1 MGFAR
6 RLDVKARK
14 RTVGFTLIEL
24 LVVMAI
30 IGLLVA
36 LLVPTVSRAMEAVR
50 KAMTSRI
57 IKEISVGLENYRSDF
72 GEYPPSRPYASG
84 DSKSGAMPSGI
95 PSGAANLA
103 YYLRGP
109 AGRGWGIGA
118 GGWMPSD
125 PPTATQQASFPSRT
139 YGPYYQTSEDY
150 LSAPVMV
157 SSMPVAYLLDAFKPV
172 GRILYWR
179 YDPTPATG
187 TFGKLYYDV
196 TDNGTS
202 TNAKSNYA
210 DQARFDEIIIT
221 TPPGTSSDG
230 SILYVRYDY
239 LLVSPGVD
247 GRYGYVTTDSTG
259 NIVPASRSGGM
270 CDDVTN
276 WTWK

>member
-1 MGFAR
+1 MKAR
-6 RLDVKARK
+6 R
-14 RTVGFTLIEL
+14 RTVGFTLVEL
-24 LVVMAI
+24 LIVIGIV
-30 IGLLVA
+30 GLLVTI
-36 LLVPTVSRAMEAVR
+36 LVPTISKATEAVR
-50 KAMTSRI
+50 RTLTRRI
-57 IKEISVGLENYRSDF
+57 LKEVEVALENYRSDF
-72 GEYPPSRPYASG
+72 GEYPPSRPYLAT
-84 DSKSGAMPSGI
+84 DPNNPKRGAMPSGI

-103 YYLRGP
+103 YYLCGP

-125 PPTATQQASFPSRT
+125 RASSPAGFPSRT

-150 LSAPVMV
+150 LSKPVMV
-157 SSMPVAYLLDAFKPV
+157 SSMPVVYLLDAFKPV

-259 NIVPASRSGGM
+259 NVVPSSRSGGM

>member
-36 LLVPTVSRAMEAVR
+36 LLVPTVSRATETVR
-50 KAMTSRI
+50 KAMTGRI
-57 IKEISVGLENYRSDF
+57 IKEISVGLENYHADF
-72 GEYPPSRPYASG
+72 GEYPPSRPYDAG
-84 DSKSGAMPSGI
+84 DPESGAMSSSVPSA
-95 PSGAANLA
+95 GAANLA

-125 PPTATQQASFPSRT
+125 RASAPAGFPSRT
-139 YGPYYQTSEDY
+139 YGPYYQTADEY
-150 LSAPVMV
+150 LRVEAVG
-157 SSMPVAYLLDAFKPV
+157 SMPVTYLLDAFKPA

-179 YDPTPATG
+179 YDPTPADG
-187 TFGKLYYDV
+187 TTYYAV
-196 TDNGTS
+196 TDNGAS
-202 TNAKSNYA
+202 TDAKMNYA
-210 DQARFDEIIIT
+210 SQAWFDEVVKTEIALN
-221 TPPGTSSDG
+221 
-230 SILYVRYDY
+230 LYVRYDY

-259 NIVPASRSGGM
+259 NIVPTSRSGGM

>member
-1 MGFAR
+1 MKAR
-6 RLDVKARK
+6 R
-14 RTVGFTLIEL
+14 RTVGFTLVEL
-24 LVVMAI
+24 LIVIGIV
-30 IGLLVA
+30 GLLVTI
-36 LLVPTVSRAMEAVR
+36 LVPTISKATEAVR
-50 KAMTSRI
+50 RTLTRRI
-57 IKEISVGLENYRSDF
+57 LKEVEVALENYRSDF
-72 GEYPPSRPYASG
+72 GEYPPSRPYLAA
-84 DSKSGAMPSGI
+84 DPNNPKRGAMPGGI

-125 PPTATQQASFPSRT
+125 RTSPPAGFPSRT

-157 SSMPVAYLLDAFKPV
+157 SSTPVAYLLDAFKPV

-187 TFGKLYYDV
+187 PPNYDV

-202 TNAKSNYA
+202 TDAKSNYFSPA
-210 DQARFDEIIIT
+210 WFEEVIKT
-221 TPPGTSSDG
+221 GTSSDG
-230 SILYVRYDY
+230 SILYVRFDY

>member
-1 MGFAR
+1 M
-6 RLDVKARK
+6 KARK

-125 PPTATQQASFPSRT
+125 PPTATQPASFPSRT

-150 LSAPVMV
+150 LSEPVMV
-157 SSMPVAYLLDAFKPV
+157 GSTPVAYLLDAFKPA

-179 YDPTPATG
+179 YDPTPADG
-187 TFGKLYYDV
+187 TTYYAV
-196 TDNGTS
+196 TDNGAS
-202 TNAKSNYA
+202 TDAKSNYA
-210 DQARFDEIIIT
+210 SQARFDEVIKT
-221 TPPGTSSDG
+221 EPTLN
-230 SILYVRYDY
+230 LYVRDDY
-239 LLVSPGVD
+239 LLVSPGSD
-247 GRYGYVTTDSTG
+247 GRYGYVMMDSTSG
-259 NIVPASRSGGM
+259 NVVPASRSDGESGS
-270 CDDVTN
+270 DDVTN
-276 WTWK
+276 WVRKGK